1 MSLGYEI
8 GFGFSHTE
16 PRCVFGGP
24 KNAHSLTF
32 GALGCEVGFGL
43 WHTELWGT
51 RSGLDFQILSPDA
64 FLGVPKTHIP
74 SHLGLLDMKYGLN
87 VWFLLVLVF

>member
-8 GFGFSHTE
+8 GFGFSDTE

-32 GALGCEVGFGL
+32 GALGCEVRFK
-43 WHTELWGT
+43 
-51 RSGLDFQILSPDA
+51 RMVP
-64 FLGVPKTHIP
+64 LGPRV
-74 SHLGLLDMKYGLN
+74 LN
-87 VWFLLVLVF
+87 VLHRLNIQTVKTV